1 MRMSP
6 EYQRITAMSVW
17 VLLFGVITV
26 SAAAPGVTGRNSVV
40 LKAPP
45 KVVPFKPECV
55 RILEGPFR
63 ENQARDIDY
72 MLSIE
77 PDRLL
82 HMFRVNAGLPSTAK
96 PLGGWESPHVWVRGQ
111 GMGHYLTAC
120 ALMYA
125 STGDERLKTRA
136 DAIVAELATCQQ
148 ALQKQGSNSGYLSAF
163 PEAFFDNLDANR
175 QTWAPWYVIHK
186 IMAGLLDMHLHCGNK
201 QALDMLEKTADW
213 VKFRVDRRSEQQM
226 QQALKVE
233 FGGMGEVLANLY
245 AVTGKPDHLHLARCF
260 DHKAVYDPLAAGED
274 RLDGEHGNTLIPK
287 IIGASR
293 AYELTGEQRY
303 RDIAEFFW
311 RSVALKRSFAHG
323 GNSDREHFFPV
334 AEFSKHLSPMA
345 AETCNTYNML
355 KLTGK
360 LFGWEPSAA
369 KMDFYERALFN
380 HILGSQDPVK
390 GTTIYFASTR
400 PGFFKLYATPF
411 DSFWC
416 CTGTGMENP
425 ARYGEA
431 IYYHDD
437 KTLFVNLFM
446 ASKVDWKEKGI
457 IITQETK
464 FPENDSSRLTFS
476 CKAPVKLSLKIRWPA
491 WVKEGFSLAVNGE
504 LQKIAG
510 QPGSYMEIDRDWKD
524 GDKLDIRIPMKLHTE
539 ALLDDPKTVAV
550 MYGPIVLA
558 GEMGADKVTETGCY
572 LMSNASML
580 WLTCPH
586 APMLECEAKE
596 IPSHIEKIPG
606 DTLKFR
612 KVGIGRPVDLSLIPY
627 YRLHHQ
633 RFTIYWKLCSKEEWS
648 EIAAT
653 RKKAA
658 SERKQLEPQIVD
670 EIIFGNGLD
679 EHQHK
684 LDGKGRSSEAFQN
697 RIWTE
702 SAKNGFISLEMKV
715 KEGKPMHLRCTYW
728 GAEAE
733 ETVQLFTGKMNPTG
747 PRAFDILVDDKK
759 IGEQNLT
766 PNQKTEEF
774 FNVEYAIPE
783 ELTKGKEKVTVK
795 LQAHKDGTAGRI
807 FACMML
813 QATPRASAGE

>member
-1 MRMSP
+1 MMST
-6 EYQRITAMSVW
+6 EYQRTTALSVW
-17 VLLFGVITV
+17 VFLFGVITA
-26 SAAAPGVTGRNSVV
+26 SADAPGVTGKNPVV
-40 LKAPP
+40 LKSPP
-45 KVVPFKPECV
+45 TVIPFKPEDV

-63 ENQARDIDY
+63 ENQTRDIDY

-82 HMFRVNAGLPSTAK
+82 HMFRVNAGLPSAAK

-125 STGDERLKTRA
+125 STGDERLKARA
-136 DAIVAELATCQQ
+136 DAIIAELATCQQ
-148 ALQKQGSNSGYLSAF
+148 ALQKQGSNPGYLSAF

-186 IMAGLLDMHLHCGNK
+186 IMAGLLDMNLYCRNA
-201 QALDMLEKTADW
+201 QALDVLEKTADW
-213 VKFRVDRRSEQQM
+213 VKFRVDRRSEDQM
-226 QQALKVE
+226 QQSLKVE

-245 AVTGKPDHLHLARCF
+245 AVTGKPDHLRLARCF

-293 AYELTGEQRY
+293 VYELTGEQRY

-311 RSVALKRSFAHG
+311 SSVALKRSFAHG

-334 AEFSKHLSPMA
+334 AEFSEHLSPMA

-390 GTTIYFASTR
+390 GTTLYFAATR

-431 IYYHDD
+431 IYFHSEN
-437 KTLFVNLFM
+437 TLFVNLFM
-446 ASKVDWKEKGI
+446 ASRLNWKEKGLVL
-457 IITQETK
+457 TQETR
-464 FPENDSSRLTFS
+464 FPEKETSQMSFS
-476 CKAPVKLSLKIRWPA
+476 CKVPVRLALCIRWPA
-491 WVKEGFSLAVNGE
+491 WAKQGLHVAVNGAPVK
-504 LQKIAG
+504 QGG
-510 QPGSYMEIDRDWKD
+510 QPGSYVTIERAWKD
-524 GDKLDIRIPMKLHTE
+524 GDKVDLRIPMSIHTE
-539 ALLDDPKTVAV
+539 ALPDDPETVAL
-550 MYGPIVLA
+550 MYGPILLA
-558 GEMGADKVTETGCY
+558 GEMGSDKITETGCY
-572 LMSNASML
+572 LMSNANML
-580 WLTCPH
+580 WVPVPE
-586 APMLECEAKE
+586 APLLQCSAKE
-596 IPSHIEKIPG
+596 LPARLEKLPG

-612 KVGIGRPVDLSLIPY
+612 TAGIGRPGDLTLIPY

-633 RFTIYWKLCSKEEWS
+633 RFTVYWKLCSAEEWRTT
-648 EIAAT
+648 AAA
-653 RKKAA
+653 REKAA
-658 SERKQLEPQIVD
+658 LERQQLEPRLVD
-670 EIIFGNGLD
+670 EIRFGDGHS
-679 EHQHK
+679 ESSHK
-684 LDGKGRSSEAFQN
+684 LAGEGRKSEAFRN
-697 RIWTE
+697 RIWCE
-702 SAKNGFISLEMKV
+702 SARNGFVEFQMRVNPDQPLR
-715 KEGKPMHLRCTYW
+715 LRCTYW
-728 GAEAE
+728 GAETE
-733 ETVQLFTGKMNPTG
+733 ETVQLFTGKMSPTG
-747 PRAFDILVDDKK
+747 PRAFDILVDSHK
-759 IGEQNLT
+759 IADQRLT
-766 PNQKTEEF
+766 PNTGKQEF
-774 FNVEYAIPE
+774 FHVDYLVPQ
-783 ELTKGKEKVTVK
+783 ELTRGKASVTVK
-795 LQAHKDGTAGRI
+795 FQAQRDATAGRV
-807 FACMML
+807 FECMML
-813 QATPRASAGE
+813 LASPKASEGK